1 MPDTK
6 PVTHY
11 DFFINA
17 VAHETGLT
25 HQFWHQAYIQV
36 LRDVESNTSTPG
48 FDCTTR
54 SHRRIPFRH
63 KHIDVLVRCQPGAQ
77 GV

>member
-25 HQFWHQAYIQV
+25 HQFWHQVI
-36 LRDVESNTSTPG
+36 RDNEI
-48 FDCTTR
+48 CR
-54 SHRRIPFRH
+54 SR
-63 KHIDVLVRCQPGAQ
+63 Q
-77 GV
+77 